1 MTDGTMTPSPTNRAA
16 APDFVEIAAEGT
28 PRGGPPAFLLL
39 NAAGWLL
46 FGVAMMIGS
55 LDVMPWDVI
64 LASEPVYILIGFLL
78 SLVLGRLYD
87 RVGVAPASFG
97 RTLAISV
104 AASCAAGVLWNIA
117 FYYYRHF
124 GAATVHSIM
133 IGAPSSLRFRRGWIL
148 DGALVQCVLPLF
160 GWSLVH
166 LGLQYNTALREQR
179 EKALRAVA
187 AARDA
192 QLRMLAYQLNPHFL
206 FNTLNSIRALIN
218 EDRQRAR
225 EMVTALS
232 GYLRYALVER
242 PLHVALLE
250 EEVESVRGYL
260 AIEKVR
266 FEERLDVRV
275 DVDPATLRCEVPAFL
290 LNPLVENALKH
301 GATGTTD
308 APLVVRVVAR
318 LVEPNR
324 LRLMV
329 ENTGVWKGKWKGKG
343 KTAPGADSENGLPG
357 GVGLANV
364 RARLRALHP
373 GDHRV
378 GMEHGCGRVRIHVE
392 LPARFRDEAVT

>member
-1 MTDGTMTPSPTNRAA
+1 MTPSSTVRADTA
-16 APDFVEIAAEGT
+16 ASLKVAPDDT
-28 PRGGPPAFLLL
+28 RRRGPSGYLLL
-39 NAAGWLL
+39 NVGGWLL
-46 FGVAMMIGS
+46 FGVAMMVGS

-64 LASEPVYILIGFLL
+64 FATQPVYILIGFLL
-78 SLVLGRLYD
+78 SLLLGRVYD
-87 RVGVAPASFG
+87 RLGVGPASFG

-104 AASCAAGVLWNIA
+104 AGACVAGMLWNVA
-117 FYYYRHF
+117 FYYYRHL
-124 GAATVHSIM
+124 GAGIIHSVIV
-133 IGAPSSLRFRRGWIL
+133 GAPSSLRFRSGWIL
-148 DGALVQCVLPLF
+148 DGALVHGVLPLF

-179 EKALRAVA
+179 EQALHAVA
-187 AARDA
+187 AMRDA

-218 EDRQRAR
+218 EDGQRAR
-225 EMVTALS
+225 DMVTALS

-275 DVDPATLRCEVPAFL
+275 DVDPAALRCEVPAFL
-290 LNPLVENALKH
+290 LNPLVENAVKH
-301 GATGTTD
+301 GAAGTAST
-308 APLVVRVVAR
+308 PLVVRIEAR
-318 LVEPNR
+318 LVEPDR
-324 LRLMV
+324 LMLMV
-329 ENTGVWKGKWKGKG
+329 ENTGVWKGRA
-343 KTAPGADSENGLPG
+343 KTAPAAGEGDDALPG

-378 GMEHGCGRVRIHVE
+378 GMEHGCGRVRILVQ
-392 LPARFRDEAVT
+392 LPARFRAEDAT

>member
-1 MTDGTMTPSPTNRAA
+1 ME
-16 APDFVEIAAEGT
+16 EIKSE
-28 PRGGPPAFLLL
+28 PRGFQLL
-39 NAAGWLL
+39 NVGGWLL

-55 LDVMPWDVI
+55 LDVMPWNVI
-64 LASEPVYILIGFLL
+64 FATQPVYILIGFLL
-78 SLVLGRLYD
+78 SLLLGRLYD
-87 RVGVAPASFG
+87 RVGVGPASFG

-104 AASCAAGVLWNIA
+104 AASCAAGMLWNVA

-124 GAATVHSIM
+124 GAATVHSFI

-148 DGALVQCVLPLF
+148 DGALVECVLPLF

-179 EKALRAVA
+179 EQALRAVA

-266 FEERLDVRV
+266 FEERLDVQV
-275 DVDPATLRCEVPAFL
+275 DVEPAALRCEVPAFL
-290 LNPLVENALKH
+290 LNPLVENAIKH
-301 GATGTTD
+301 GAPP
-308 APLVVRVVAR
+308 APNAALIVRVKAR
-318 LVEPNR
+318 LVEPDR

-329 ENTGVWKGKWKGKG
+329 ENTGVWKGKALRARAAGERDDG
-343 KTAPGADSENGLPG
+343 ELGGL
-357 GVGLANV
+357 GLANV

-373 GDHRV
+373 GNHRI
-378 GMEHGCGRVRIHVE
+378 GMDHGCGRVRFHVE
-392 LPARFRDEAVT
+392 LPARIRAEAST

>member
-1 MTDGTMTPSPTNRAA
+1 MTGPATQSLPTSRAK
-16 APDFVEIAAEGT
+16 IM
-28 PRGGPPAFLLL
+28 L
-39 NAAGWLL
+39 NLGGWLL

-64 LASEPVYILIGFLL
+64 LATESVYVLIGFLL
-78 SLVLGRLYD
+78 SLLLGRVYD
-87 RVGVAPASFG
+87 RVGVGPESFG

-104 AASCAAGVLWNIA
+104 TGAIAAGIVWNIA
-117 FYYYRHF
+117 FYYYRQF

-133 IGAPSSLRFRRGWIL
+133 LGAPSSLRFRPGWIL

-179 EKALRAVA
+179 EQALRAVA
-187 AARDA
+187 EARDA
-192 QLRMLAYQLNPHFL
+192 RLRMLAYQLNPHFL

-266 FEERLDVRV
+266 FEERLDVRM
-275 DVDPATLRCEVPAFL
+275 DIEPAALRCEVPAFL

-301 GATGTTD
+301 GAPPSPGE
-308 APLVVRVVAR
+308 PLVVRVKAW
-318 LVEPNR
+318 LVEPDR

-329 ENTGVWKGKWKGKG
+329 DNTGVWKGKPLRERVLGERDDG
-343 KTAPGADSENGLPG
+343 EPG
-357 GVGLANV
+357 GLGLANV

-378 GMEHGCGRVRIHVE
+378 GMDHGCGRVRFHVE
-392 LPARFRDEAVT
+392 LPARVRAEASA